1 MYILEFD
8 GLFQRVPGETDPT
21 QKAGLLGYG
30 WLITRDGVIVAKGH
44 GLFAREKEATSGVA
58 EYVALL
64 EGLDALSDL
73 GVNKEMVEVRGDAK
87 FVIDQMTGD
96 SEVNSD
102 SVKPLHRHAMRL
114 ARSFHH
120 INWVW
125 TPRKR
130 NRQADALSRL
140 GLRKFYKNPSYY
152 KSAFQAINPNETRKW
167 VSRKFHSLVDLRVY
181 RPAGLRP

>member
-8 GLFQRVPGETDPT
+8 GLFQRIQGETD
-21 QKAGLLGYG
+21 QSSKAGLLGYG

-44 GLFAREKEATSGVA
+44 GLFARGKEATSGVA

-73 GVNKEMVEVRGDAK
+73 GVYEEMVEVRGDAK
-87 FVIDQMTGD
+87 FVIDQMTSD
-96 SEVNSD
+96 SEVNSV
-102 SVKPLHRHAMRL
+102 SVKPLHRHARRL
-114 ARSFHH
+114 ARRFNQ

-125 TPRKR
+125 TPRKH

-140 GLRKFYKNPSYY
+140 GLRKFYENPSFYE
-152 KSAFQAINPNETRKW
+152 SAVQAINPDETRKW
-167 VSRKFHSLVDLRVY
+167 ASRKFHPLIDLRVY
-181 RPAGLRP
+181 RPAGLKL